1 MHNLKKIRHHLGV
14 TQSALAAA
22 LGCTQ
27 GNVGNYEKGQ
37 TLPPDAAKCLI
48 TFSASLGLSIT
59 YDHIYG
65 SKDLP
70 ALNSKRKEVA
80 NG

>member
-1 MHNLKKIRHHLGV
+1 MHNLKLIREKLGI
-14 TQSALAAA
+14 TQQALAVG

-27 GNVGNYEKGQ
+27 GNINHYERGQ
-37 TLPPDAAKCLI
+37 TLPPDAAKSLI
-48 TFSASLGLSIT
+48 TFSASLGLELS

-65 SKDLP
+65 AKALP
-70 ALNSKRKEVA
+70 AIASKRTEVA